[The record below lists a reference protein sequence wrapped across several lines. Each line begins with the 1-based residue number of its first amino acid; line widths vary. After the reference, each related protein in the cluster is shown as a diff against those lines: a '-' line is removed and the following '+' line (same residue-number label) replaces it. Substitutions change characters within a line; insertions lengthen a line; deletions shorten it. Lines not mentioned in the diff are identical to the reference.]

1 MIHTWHHLL
10 TDCDSLDAFLAQ
22 HQIESSERL
31 LVQLFAGGGDAL
43 ALPDLT
49 RHLASRLPGA
59 AIIGTTS
66 YGWLIGEQHQ
76 RQGNLL
82 SVCRFDHARL
92 RVQSRPLIADHF
104 AIGQELATELCS
116 DQTKLLLLFASPGH
130 CNAEAL
136 LRGIASV
143 APQVVVAGGMAS
155 DQWTFDRCRVMAA
168 GQWYD
173 NAVVATAIDSQQL
186 SLLSEYS
193 WWGIGCVSAMAISVK
208 SLLMRR
214 AALASC
220 RWPKPKRCLFIPALV
235 AATTSRT
242 ISPLNWRH
250 WLLRPPLWGSFP
262 TASFFI
268 VMATTIC

>member
-10 TDCDSLDAFLAQ
+10 TDCDSLDAFLAEQ
-22 HQIESSERL
+22 QIEGSERL
-31 LVQLFAGGGDAL
+31 LVQLFAGDGEAPAL
-43 ALPDLT
+43 EQLS

-66 YGWLIGEQHQ
+66 YGWLVGEQHQ

-92 RVQSRPLIADHF
+92 RVQSRPLTADHF
-104 AIGQELATELCS
+104 ATGQQLATELCS

-155 DQWTFDRCRVMAA
+155 DQWTFDRCRVMAD
-168 GQWYD
+168 GHWHD
-173 NAVVATAIDSQQL
+173 NAVVAAAIDSEQL
-186 SLLSEYS
+186 SLLGEYS
-193 WWGIGCVSAMAISVK
+193 FGWRPLGRTGTVTRADGNLIH
-208 SLLMRR
+208 RR
-214 AALASC
+214 DDE
-220 RWPKPKRCLFIPALV
+220 
-235 AATTSRT
+235 
-242 ISPLNWRH
+242 
-250 WLLRPPLWGSFP
+250 P
-262 TASFFI
+262 TRDVYAR
-268 VMATTIC
+268 